1 MARNA
6 GGSRFLGAYES
17 ERRQADARGIPAN
30 IMMSRVLLLV
40 STALLVLMGLVM
52 VFSASTV
59 EAISQGGGMF
69 DYVRKQAVFAAVG
82 AVLGL
87 AASRFPFQIWRG
99 PAFLAPWALCVL
111 LLVAVFFFGD
121 EALGATRWLR
131 VGSMSVQPTEF
142 AKIVFVMGA
151 AKVFYEYATGI
162 SSQKRTFVQTSVLL
176 IAPIL
181 FLFVTQSDLGSAV
194 VIFIGV
200 VAVLWVGEAPRF
212 WFVIL
217 IAAACVV
224 GVLAMSTGYRAARVA
239 VWLNP
244 WSDEYG
250 TGYQII
256 RSFYA
261 FSEGG
266 LFGVGLGNSREK
278 FLYLPEAETDYIFS
292 IIGEELGLVG
302 TLSVIVLFLVLLY
315 AGLQIAAA
323 SPDGFGRMLAGGLTA
338 MLVGQA
344 FLNMACVIGLFPTTG
359 KPLPFISSG
368 GSSIIASLI
377 MVGLIYGVSRGSN
390 ELTPHERR
398 RNDLNVLRVEREDA
412 AHAGAVV
419 AGTQASERSRGSA
432 RGLSARGGA
441 GVSSARDVMRG
452 QDAHQERSRSGRG
465 RDAHG
470 SARGVGLDGISSE
483 PLRAPQRERGRGGSA
498 RLRPSDINLAT
509 GNDRSYYDERARQRA
524 GSRERERGRR

>member
-1 MARNA
+1 
-6 GGSRFLGAYES
+6 
-17 ERRQADARGIPAN
+17 
-30 IMMSRVLLLV
+30 MMSRVLLLV

-292 IIGEELGLVG
+292 IIGEEPGPCGHAFCHRIVFGAAVCRLADCRGISRWLRTHVG
-302 TLSVIVLFLVLLY
+302 
-315 AGLQIAAA
+315 
-323 SPDGFGRMLAGGLTA
+323 GR
-338 MLVGQA
+338 
-344 FLNMACVIGLFPTTG
+344 FD
-359 KPLPFISSG
+359 
-368 GSSIIASLI
+368 
-377 MVGLIYGVSRGSN
+377 R
-390 ELTPHERR
+390 
-398 RNDLNVLRVEREDA
+398 
-412 AHAGAVV
+412 HA
-419 AGTQASERSRGSA
+419 
-432 RGLSARGGA
+432 GGA
-441 GVSSARDVMRG
+441 GVFEYGVRYWPVSHNG
-452 QDAHQERSRSGRG
+452 QAVTVYFVGRLVYYCF
-465 RDAHG
+465 AYHG
-470 SARGVGLDGISSE
+470 GLDI
-483 PLRAPQRERGRGGSA
+483 RRVARFERTDA
-498 RLRPSDINLAT
+498 A
-509 GNDRSYYDERARQRA
+509 
-524 GSRERERGRR
+524 

>member
-1 MARNA
+1 M
-6 GGSRFLGAYES
+6 LGAYES

-87 AASRFPFQIWRG
+87 AASRFPYQIWSG

-111 LLVAVFFFGD
+111 LLVAVSFFGD
-121 EALGATRWLR
+121 EALGATRWLHI
-131 VGSMSVQPTEF
+131 GPMSVQPTEF

-162 SSQKRTFVQTSVLL
+162 SDQKRTLIQTSVFLV
-176 IAPIL
+176 IPIL

-217 IAAACVV
+217 LAAACVV
-224 GVLAMSTGYRAARVA
+224 GVLAMGAGYRAARVA
-239 VWLNP
+239 VWLDP

-323 SPDGFGRMLAGGLTA
+323 APDGFGRMLAGGLTA
-338 MLVGQA
+338 TLVGQA

-377 MVGLIYGVSRGSN
+377 MIGLIYGVSRGSN

-398 RNDLNVLRVEREDA
+398 RNDLNVLRVESEDA
-412 AHAGAVV
+412 MQTGAVSSSR
-419 AGTQASERSRGSA
+419 APERSHRTARGFSGQDERGASSA
-432 RGLSARGGA
+432 RGAGRGTDAR
-441 GVSSARDVMRG
+441 
-452 QDAHQERSRSGRG
+452 QERSRNSRA
-465 RDAHG
+465 RDARDG
-470 SARGVGLDGISSE
+470 SARAAGRGAMPHE
-483 PLRAPQRERGRGGSA
+483 PGHASFGGGRGGFTHS
-498 RLRPSDINLAT
+498 RPSDINLAT
-509 GNDRSYYDERARQRA
+509 GNDRSYYDERARRRA
-524 GSRERERGRR
+524 GSRECERGRR